1 MMVTLSSLVFEIR
14 GPTENTLLII
24 SGRNLPIVHVH
35 VGGPEN
41 VSNQGRSFRCSEQGV

>member
-24 SGRNLPIVHVH
+24 SGRNLPVVH

-41 VSNQGRSFRCSEQGV
+41 VSNQGRSF